1 MVTRD
6 AGLLRSRRRCS
17 CPTMGTFPIFNEAI
31 KLEHQ
36 IAEMMAAQEAVG
48 WPFDIRAAQELE
60 NTLLNRVEAL
70 RAKAQ
75 SLCWCVPGNLFTPK
89 RDNKTQGYV
98 AGAEMQR
105 LKEFNPS
112 SREHIAWFFKTFQK
126 WKPQKLTETGKAV
139 IDEVVLKEIGTEE
152 ALLFLEILETQ
163 KKLGM
168 LSQGN
173 NAWLKLV
180 KNGRL
185 HHSCFIGAATHR
197 MAHAR
202 PNLAQVSSDADC
214 RSLFITRPGW
224 KLVDSDLAGIELRI
238 FAHYLAKYDQGEY
251 AHILLNDDIHQVNA
265 DKIGISR
272 RAVKTVTYAFLYGA
286 SDTKIG
292 LSYDSQLSNEQA
304 KSKGA
309 EIRRAYLDAITGL
322 ETLVTAV
329 KAKAKSHGYIQS
341 IDGRY
346 INVDSP
352 HKALN
357 FLLQSSAGVLAKRW
371 LLITDQRLQGIEH
384 ERYAFVHDEQ
394 ALGCPPDVAEQVA
407 SICTTSA
414 TMAGEYYKL
423 RLPIDAD
430 AKIGMNWAEVH

>member
-1 MVTRD
+1 ME
-6 AGLLRSRRRCS
+6 A
-17 CPTMGTFPIFNEAI
+17 FPKIPEAVL
-31 KLEHQ
+31 LEHR
-36 IAEMMAAQEAVG
+36 IAELMSSQEAVG
-48 WPFDIRAAQELE
+48 WPFDVRAAQELE
-60 NTLLNRVEAL
+60 NTLLNRVESL
-70 RAKAQ
+70 REAAQ
-75 SLCWCVPGNLFTPK
+75 RICWCVPGNLFTPK

-112 SREHIAWFFKTFQK
+112 SREHIAWFFKTFQG
-126 WKPQKLTETGKAV
+126 WKPNKMTETGKAV
-139 IDEVVLKEIGTEE
+139 IDETVLKEIGTEE

-214 RSLFITRPGW
+214 RELFITRPGW
-224 KLVDSDLAGIELRI
+224 KLVDSDLSGIELRI
-238 FAHYLAKYDQGEY
+238 FAHYLARHDGGRY
-251 AHILLNDDIHQVNA
+251 ADVLLNGDIHQENA

-272 RAVKTVTYAFLYGA
+272 KLVKTVTYAFLYGA
-286 SDTKIG
+286 GDQKIG
-292 LSYDSQLSNEQA
+292 LSYDPMLSPA
-304 KSKGA
+304 KAKAKGT
-309 EIRRAYLDAITGL
+309 EIRQAYMDAIDGL
-322 ETLVTAV
+322 EKLVNEV
-329 KAKAKSHGYIQS
+329 KAKAKTQGSIRA
-341 IDGRY
+341 IDGRN
-346 INVDSP
+346 ILVNSP
-352 HKALN
+352 HKSLN
-357 FLLQSSAGVLAKRW
+357 FLLQSSAGIVAKRW
-371 LLITDQRLQGIEH
+371 LLITHDHLQGIEH

-407 SICTTSA
+407 NICIQSA
-414 TMAGEYYKL
+414 AAAGEYYKL
-423 RLPIDAD
+423 RVPIAAE
-430 AKIGMNWAEVH
+430 AKIGLNWAEVH